1 MTRIYTDVVGDLF
14 HWGHVNLLKQLR
26 TLGDHLIVGVNTD
39 ELVESYKRRPI
50 LTLDER
56 VAMVSA
62 CRYVDEVI
70 AGAPAPISVE
80 FIREHKIDI
89 VARGDDFSSESAHY
103 WYDAP
108 LQLGIFRTVPYTA
121 GISTSAII
129 QRILDRQAEW
139 RPKERRAE
147 ERQVEEASL
156 QYA

>member
-26 TLGDHLIVGVNTD
+26 TLGDYLIVGVNTD
-39 ELVESYKRRPI
+39 ALVESYKRRPI

-70 AGAPAPISVE
+70 AGAPAPISVA

-89 VARGDDFSSESAHY
+89 VARGDDFSPESMDY
-103 WYDAP
+103 WYGAP
-108 LQLGIFRTVPYTA
+108 IQLGIFRTVPYTA

-139 RPKERRAE
+139 QPEKRHIA
-147 ERQVEEASL
+147 ERQTAEASL